1 MKLWTRQTS
10 MKRSKKKWMISKR
23 NFKSKDNSNS
33 LEKSLE
39 YISFESIPDGAKRII
54 EKLNESGYSAYIVG
68 GCVRDM
74 MLFRTPNDWD
84 ICTSAKPEE
93 VMGIFGAKNQNANV
107 DGVDAALDESE
118 MNYSYN
124 AQIRYKVI
132 PTGQKHGTVTVLV
145 YDSAEGSGATDAIPE
160 VPGFEPYEVTTFRVD
175 GAYTDSRHPDSV
187 KFVSSVEEDLA
198 RRDFTINAMALSHD
212 GGHAGLMDP
221 FGGMKDLEKG
231 IIRCVGDPEKRFSE
245 DALRILRCIRFA
257 AQLDFEIEEK
267 TAAAMTKL
275 APLLDNIAA
284 ERIRVE
290 FDKLLCGKGAL
301 KVLKTHRQVIAQF
314 IPEAAA
320 MFDLDQENP
329 FHLYDVWMHTLHA
342 VDSIPPEP
350 VLRLAAFFH
359 DIGKPPCKVVADGW
373 GHFYGHEKT
382 GADMTNEIMHRL
394 KYDNAT
400 RHTVVRLIDK
410 HGIVFNP
417 TGKQAGRLLHKLG
430 EADLRRLIQLERAD
444 VSAQHPDYVKER
456 LENIDAFEKK
466 VDDLI
471 AADQVF
477 QMRDLAIDGHELI
490 KIGIIEGKAIGKIK
504 SLLLEKVIDGELE
517 NERDALIKEAKKMC
531 EAASTNI

>member
-1 MKLWTRQTS
+1 MEGA
-10 MKRSKKKWMISKR
+10 
-23 NFKSKDNSNS
+23 S
-33 LEKSLE
+33 LDT
-39 YISFESIPDGAKRII
+39 IPEGAKRII
-54 EKLNESGYSAYIVG
+54 EKLNECGHSAYIVG

-74 MLFRTPNDWD
+74 MLSRTPNDWD

-93 VMGIFGAKNQNANV
+93 VMGVFGAKNQNANEGGETANRV
-107 DGVDAALDESE
+107 NEINSD
-118 MNYSYN
+118 
-124 AQIRYKVI
+124 QIRYKVI
-132 PTGQKHGTVTVLV
+132 PTGLKHGTVTIHM
-145 YDSAEGSGATDAIPE
+145 SES
-160 VPGFEPYEVTTFRVD
+160 YEVTTFRVD

-187 KFVSSVEEDLA
+187 EFISSVEDDLA
-198 RRDFTINAMALSHD
+198 RRDFTINAMALSHA
-212 GGHAGLMDP
+212 GRHAGLVDP
-221 FGGMKDLEKG
+221 FGGMDDLEKG

-257 AQLDFEIEEK
+257 AQLGFEIEEK

-301 KVLKTHRQVIAQF
+301 EVLKTHRQVIAQF
-314 IPEAAA
+314 IPEAAT

-417 TGKQAGRLLHKLG
+417 AGKQAGRLLHKLG
-430 EADLRRLIQLERAD
+430 EADLRRLIRLERAD

-477 QMRDLAIDGHELI
+477 QMRDLAIDGHDLI
-490 KIGIIEGKAIGKIK
+490 SIGITEGKVIGKIK
-504 SLLLEKVIDGELE
+504 RLLLEKVIDGELE
-517 NERDALIKEAKKMC
+517 NEPDALIEEAKKC
-531 EAASTNI
+531 VKQHQRISERKKHPLV